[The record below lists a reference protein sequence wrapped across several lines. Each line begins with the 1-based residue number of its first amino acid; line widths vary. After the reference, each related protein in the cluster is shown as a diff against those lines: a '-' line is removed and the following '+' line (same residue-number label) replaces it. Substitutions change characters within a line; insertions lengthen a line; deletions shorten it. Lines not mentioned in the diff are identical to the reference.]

1 VAKNANRI
9 CNSQNENS
17 SQQNTKR
24 DEVLKRPLKMK
35 PQPQNKSTTNEDRDL
50 NFADSKE
57 SSEISDEGNRQVARM
72 QFLSC
77 NKARDSDDALSVV

>member
-1 VAKNANRI
+1 MQIAFAIRKTRTVHNKI
-9 CNSQNENS
+9 Q
-17 SQQNTKR
+17 KR

-77 NKARDSDDALSVV
+77 SRARDSDYALGVA